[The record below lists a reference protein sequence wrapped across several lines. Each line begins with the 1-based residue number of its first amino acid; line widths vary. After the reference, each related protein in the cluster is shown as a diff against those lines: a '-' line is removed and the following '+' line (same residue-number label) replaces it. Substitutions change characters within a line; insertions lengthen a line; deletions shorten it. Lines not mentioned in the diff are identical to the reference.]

1 MVATAMAP
9 TLGPRPYSG
18 PIDVGLTGGTGF
30 IGSRLLPLLLADP
43 EVTTVRSVARR
54 PLPPLRSAARAA
66 HPKLVHTRADLAD
79 DAARR
84 ALEGV
89 DVLVHLA
96 FRMWRDGT
104 ANRLGPEN
112 LAGTA
117 NVLAARPPRVVFASS
132 ATVYGAW
139 PDNPLPLTEDDE
151 PRPNP
156 EVPYAAQK
164 LEAERRCADAAPTAS
179 LRICAVLGPHADRPV
194 RRSAAGYRLAVPAV
208 PGVRQALQF
217 LHEDEAASA
226 LHAAVRS
233 AATGVFNVATADWM
247 SEEDI
252 ARVAGGRVLRLP
264 LKVVLPAS
272 EALARLRLLP
282 FGADRSIFLNG
293 PIALDAGRAAGA
305 LGWRPSRTSSEVLA
319 GVVRRR

>member
-1 MVATAMAP
+1 MVATAMGP
-9 TLGPRPYSG
+9 TLEAALYCG
-18 PIDVGLTGGTGF
+18 PIDVGLTGATGF
-30 IGSRLLPLLLADP
+30 IGSRLLPLLLADA
-43 EVTTVRSVARR
+43 EVAVVRSVARR
-54 PLPPLRSAARAA
+54 PLPP
-66 HPKLVHTRADLAD
+66 HPKLVHVRADLAD
-79 DAARR
+79 ASARE
-84 ALEGV
+84 ALAGV

-96 FRMWRDGT
+96 FRMWRDGG

-112 LAGTA
+112 LVGTA
-117 NVLAARPPRVVFASS
+117 NVLAARPARVVFASS

-139 PDNPLPLTEDDE
+139 PDNPLPLTEDAE

-179 LRICAVLGPHADRPV
+179 LRISAVMGPHVDPRV

-208 PGVRQALQF
+208 PGVDQALQF
-217 LHEDEAASA
+217 LHEDDAAAA

-233 AATGVFNVATADWM
+233 PATGVFNVATADWM
-247 SEEDI
+247 TEIDI
-252 ARVAGGRVLRLP
+252 ARLAGGRVLRLP

-293 PIALDAGRAAGA
+293 PIALDTSRAAGA
-305 LGWRPSRTSSEVLA
+305 FGWRPTRASPEVLA
-319 GVVRRR
+319 SVLRRR

>member
-1 MVATAMAP
+1 
-9 TLGPRPYSG
+9 
-18 PIDVGLTGGTGF
+18 
-30 IGSRLLPLLLADP
+30 LLPLLLADP
-43 EVTTVRSVARR
+43 EVATVRSVARR
-54 PLPPLRSAARAA
+54 PLPA

-79 DAARR
+79 ASARR
-84 ALEGV
+84 ALEWV
-89 DVLVHLA
+89 DVLLHLA
-96 FRMWRDGT
+96 FRMWRDGS

-117 NVLAARPPRVVFASS
+117 NVLAARPARVVFASS

-139 PDNPLPLTEDDE
+139 PDNPLPLTEDAE

-164 LEAERRCADAAPTAS
+164 LEAERRCADVAPTAN
-179 LRICAVLGPHADRPV
+179 LRISAVMGPHVDPRV

-208 PGVRQALQF
+208 PGVDQALQF
-217 LHEDEAASA
+217 LHEDDAAA
-226 LHAAVRS
+226 AVHAAAHS
-233 AATGVFNVATADWM
+233 AATGVFNVATTDWM
-247 SEEDI
+247 SELDI
-252 ARVAGGRVLRLP
+252 SRIAGGRVLRLP

-272 EALARLRLLP
+272 EALARVRLLP

-293 PIALDAGRAAGA
+293 PIALDPGRAAEA
-305 LGWRPSRTSSEVLA
+305 FGWRPTRTSPEVLA

>member
-1 MVATAMAP
+1 M
-9 TLGPRPYSG
+9 
-18 PIDVGLTGGTGF
+18 
-30 IGSRLLPLLLADP
+30 
-43 EVTTVRSVARR
+43 RSVARR
-54 PLPPLRSAARAA
+54 ALAPLASGPQTA
-66 HPKLVHTRADLAD
+66 HAKLVLTRADLAD
-79 DAARR
+79 ASARR
-84 ALEGV
+84 ALEGA

-96 FRMWRDGT
+96 FRMWRDGS

-117 NVLAARPPRVVFASS
+117 NVLAARPARVVFASS

-139 PDNPLPLTEDDE
+139 PDNPLPLTEDAE

-179 LRICAVLGPHADRPV
+179 LRISAVMGPHVDPRV

-208 PGVRQALQF
+208 PGVDQALQF
-217 LHEDEAASA
+217 LHEDDAAAA
-226 LHAAVRS
+226 LHSATRT
-233 AATGVFNVATADWM
+233 AATGVFNVATTDWM
-247 SEEDI
+247 SELDI
-252 ARVAGGRVLRLP
+252 SRVAGGRVLRLP

-272 EALARLRLLP
+272 EVLARLRLLP

-293 PIALDAGRAAGA
+293 PIALDPARAAEA
-305 LGWRPSRTSSEVLA
+305 FGWRPTRTSSEVLA
-319 GVVRRR
+319 GVVRRP